1 MLAQRTANDEASVLA
16 YEGAI
21 QPLVDIAMHSDSTDD
36 VCAAERPSFRLKPS
50 EPRLRRT
57 AEAGPI
63 AAITI

>member
-1 MLAQRTANDEASVLA
+1 MLAQRTANDEASVVA

-50 EPRLRRT
+50 EPQTGYGERT
-57 AEAGPI
+57 RQGRSRP
-63 AAITI
+63 